1 MAFPDNK
8 DFPAEPSE
16 LPADG
21 AVSLLVAFK
30 FADPILAV
38 GGRNTVSPVAAM
50 LVPKTT
56 VDEDDFSSR
65 GKDEVW
71 LARKIV
77 SV

>member
-56 VDEDDFSSR
+56 MDKDSCPISR
-65 GKDEVW
+65 KNYIGTT
-71 LARKIV
+71 R
-77 SV
+77 